1 MKKNFLLTV
10 LSIFLISGT
19 FLNAQNLVL
28 NGDLEAWDDPNTPTS
43 WTKAENITQATTP
56 VHGGT
61 YSAMHT
67 SASSTKDFTQN
78 VMTITGGETYAI
90 SYWYYDNDPEA
101 KTRIWAYWLADEST
115 TLPDNADILR
125 PSVYSEDN
133 PDWIQFSANLT
144 APPTATGFRFEVRVY
159 HQDGINGGS
168 VYYDDFSITGSA
180 PAPEPTNYPTN
191 FGAVADG
198 ISINLSWDDAI
209 GEQLPSGYLIKAS
222 DVNNIAIPVDG
233 TPEAND
239 PDLSDGTGIMNIN
252 YGVQQ
257 YTFANLEP
265 ATTYYFK
272 IFPYTNGGPNIDYK
286 TDGTPPSANATTD
299 DIAIIN
305 AEDFNDETLGTW
317 SEYNVIGEQIWI
329 PSSYSGE
336 YFAKI
341 SGYSGGNNEN
351 EDWLISP
358 ALNFDNY
365 VDEVL
370 SFTSAMNYSG
380 PPLELKISNDYDGV
394 SDPNSATWANL
405 EPEWSQGSYEWVG
418 SGDVDVSSYSGSSV
432 YIAFKYLSTIDE
444 SSTWEIDNILIT
456 GQSSSAPVI
465 QSFSLITGFQFISSY
480 VVEENMDMLIVLEDI
495 LNENLAYVRSSD
507 GNMLRKIGPN
517 WINGIGDWITT
528 EGYLFKLEGEETFS
542 LEGDQ
547 LPPDTPISLPS
558 GFRFVSFLPI
568 SSIDAMTAFA
578 SIIGD
583 DLLYIRNSQGGMLRK
598 IGPNWINGIG
608 DANPGEG
615 YLVKMQN
622 PGVLIYPSN
631 DEKSSSNIINS
642 KATHFTFNGGN
653 AADNVYTIYVDGLEI
668 GDEVAAYNG
677 GVLVGAI
684 KISSENKLLNALP
697 VFNTLNDRQ
706 GYVQGNPINLKIY
719 NSNSNEISNA
729 NFAMEILYNSYI
741 ENVYPAEDGEFSIVN
756 ITKGS
761 ISDTPKTLSIYPNP
775 ATENIKIQ
783 SQNDISRVMIIN
795 CTGQIIYDCT
805 NNSKFMTINIESFKQ
820 GLYIIR
826 VETTEGISTE
836 KVTIN

>member
-1 MKKNFLLTV
+1 MKKIFLLTV

-28 NGDLEAWDDPNTPTS
+28 NGDLEAWDDPNIPTS

-115 TLPDNADILR
+115 TLPDNADVLR

-198 ISINLSWDDAI
+198 ISINLSWVDAI
-209 GEQLPSGYLIKAS
+209 GEQLPTGYLIKAS

-252 YGVQQ
+252 YGVQE

-272 IFPYTNGGPNIDYK
+272 IFPYTNGGQNIDYK
-286 TDGTPPSANATTD
+286 IDGTPPSANATTD

-317 SEYNVIGEQIWI
+317 SEYNVIGEQIWV

-336 YFAKI
+336 YYAKM

-365 VDEVL
+365 TDEVL
-370 SFTSAMNYSG
+370 SFTSAMNYPG
-380 PPLELKISNDYDGV
+380 PPLELKISSDYDGV
-394 SDPNSATWANL
+394 SDPNSATWINL
-405 EPEWSQGSYEWVG
+405 EPEWSQGSYEWVE
-418 SGDVDVSSYSGSSV
+418 SGNVDVSSYSGSSV
-432 YIAFKYLSTIDE
+432 YFAFKYMSTIDE

-495 LNENLAYVRSSD
+495 LNENLAYVRNSD

-517 WINGIGDWITT
+517 WINGIGDWIST
-528 EGYLFKLEGEETFS
+528 EGYLFKLEGPETFA

-547 LPPDTPISLPS
+547 LPPDTPISLPA

-615 YLVKMQN
+615 YLVKMLN

-631 DEKSSSNIINS
+631 DEKTSSSIINS
-642 KATHFTFNGGN
+642 KATHFIFNGGN

-668 GDEVAAYNG
+668 GDEIAAYNG
-677 GVLVGAI
+677 DVLVGAI

-706 GYVQGNPINLKIY
+706 GYVQGYPINLKIY
-719 NSNSNEISNA
+719 NSNSNEISDA
-729 NFAMEILYNSYI
+729 DFAMETLYNSYI
-741 ENVYPAEDGEFSIVN
+741 ENVYPAEDGEFSIAN

-775 ATENIKIQ
+775 ANENIKIQ

-795 CTGQIIYDCT
+795 CTGQIIYDGT

>member
-28 NGDLEAWDDPNTPTS
+28 NGDLEAWDDPNFPTS

-115 TLPDNADILR
+115 TLPDNADVLR

-198 ISINLSWDDAI
+198 ISINLSWVDAI
-209 GEQLPSGYLIKAS
+209 GEQLPTGYLIKAS

-252 YGVQQ
+252 YGVQE

-272 IFPYTNGGPNIDYK
+272 IFPYTNGGQNIDYK
-286 TDGTPPSANATTD
+286 IDGTPPSANATTD

-317 SEYNVIGEQIWI
+317 SEYNVIGEQIWV

-336 YFAKI
+336 YYAKM

-365 VDEVL
+365 TDEVL
-370 SFTSAMNYSG
+370 SFTSAMNYPG
-380 PPLELKISNDYDGV
+380 PPLELKISSDYDGV
-394 SDPNSATWANL
+394 SDPNSATWINL
-405 EPEWSQGSYEWVG
+405 EPEWSQGSYEWVE
-418 SGDVDVSSYSGSSV
+418 SGNVDVSSYSGSSV
-432 YIAFKYLSTIDE
+432 YFAFKYMSTIDE

-495 LNENLAYVRSSD
+495 LNENLAYVRNSD

-517 WINGIGDWITT
+517 WINGIGDWIST
-528 EGYLFKLEGEETFS
+528 EGYLFKLEGPETFA

-547 LPPDTPISLPS
+547 LPPDTPISLPA

-615 YLVKMQN
+615 YLVKMLN

-631 DEKSSSNIINS
+631 DEKTSSSIINS
-642 KATHFTFNGGN
+642 KATHFIFNGGN

-668 GDEVAAYNG
+668 GDEIAAYNG
-677 GVLVGAI
+677 DVLVGAI

-719 NSNSNEISNA
+719 NSNSNEISDA
-729 NFAMEILYNSYI
+729 DFAMETLYNSYI

-756 ITKGS
+756 ITKSS
-761 ISDTPKTLSIYPNP
+761 ISDAPKTLSIYPNP
-775 ATENIKIQ
+775 ATENINIR

-795 CTGQIIYDCT
+795 CTGQIIYDET
-805 NNSKFMTINIESFKQ
+805 NNSNFMTINTESFIQ